1 MLTNPLRRYRL
12 LALLPALLFGGAAA
26 GDTLLIEKTLQAP
39 QQALPGRGL
48 SMRQVEAR
56 FGPPREIKPP
66 VGNPPI
72 TRWVYKDFEV
82 YFEGRHVIH
91 SVSLRP

>member
-1 MLTNPLRRYRL
+1 MPSQPLRHCRV
-12 LALLPALLFGGAAA
+12 LALLPALLFGGTAA

-39 QQALPGRGL
+39 QRELPGRGM
-48 SMRQVEAR
+48 SMRQVEDR

-82 YFEGRHVIH
+82 YFEGSHVIH
-91 SVSLRP
+91 SVILRP